1 MIETQTVHKPKSVWR
16 RIGAVLGS
24 YKARTGLAGSLANL
38 FDRDNWLPGGRD
50 AAFTIAIVAL
60 SAKMAMADGVVT
72 ASETRAFDQIVAVEA
87 GSEREVRQLFD
98 LARQDVA
105 GYAAYAKQIGRLF
118 SDRPDTLQ
126 HVLDGLFYI
135 AAADG
140 IIHGE
145 ELAFLKSVSD
155 IFGFDDI
162 RFEQIASQHV
172 IQRQAEDP
180 YLVLGLDRSATDE
193 ELKKVFRML
202 VAENHPDRLVAK
214 NVPPEMAIVVTRKMA
229 AINDAYSA
237 IKKMR
242 GI

>member
-1 MIETQTVHKPKSVWR
+1 MSVWK
-16 RIGAVLGS
+16 RIAETLGS

-38 FDRDNWLPGGRD
+38 LDRENWLPGGRD

-60 SAKMAMADGVVT
+60 SAKMAIADGVVT
-72 ASETRAFDQIVAVEA
+72 AAETRAFNQIVAVEA
-87 GSEREVRQLFD
+87 GSEGEVGQLFD
-98 LARQDVA
+98 LARKDVA
-105 GYAAYAKQIGRLF
+105 GYDAYAKQIGRLF

-140 IIHGE
+140 IIHSE
-145 ELAFLKSVSD
+145 ELNFLKSVSD
-155 IFGFDDI
+155 IFGFDEI
-162 RFEQIASQHV
+162 RFEQIASQHITV
-172 IQRQAEDP
+172 RQAKNP
-180 YLVLGLDRSATDE
+180 YMVLGLDPSATDD
-193 ELKKVFRML
+193 ELKRVYRML

-214 NVPPEMAIVVTRKMA
+214 NVPAELAVVVTRKMA

-237 IKKMR
+237 IRKTR